1 MGLKELT
8 KEVHQDAERQEFV
21 KTLMSGNMSDEM
33 YAEFLYNQ
41 HAIYNLLEACAM
53 SHGLLNDFPQIRR
66 APSILADFQELW
78 KKEDMPKIT
87 ESTERYIKHMY
98 TIKEDITISR
108 RLSLNENRI
117 SLSIKE
123 YYETDGIFCS
133 FNCCKAFINDNKHK
147 NIYNHSLTL
156 LTKMYND
163 MLGTTVSVIDTAPH
177 WRNLEEYGGHLS
189 ISEFRNS
196 FSKADYEEHGIIRNI
211 PSYRSV
217 GFLYEEKIKF

>member
-98 TIKEDITISR
+98 TIKEEPKKLMAHIYVRHMGD
-108 RLSLNENRI
+108 LSGGQMIKKRAPGSGTMYDFGRADVKE
-117 SLSIKE
+117 IKE
-123 YYETDGIFCS
+123 RIRSKTDDS
-133 FNCCKAFINDNKHK
+133 
-147 NIYNHSLTL
+147 
-156 LTKMYND
+156 M
-163 MLGTTVSVIDTAPH
+163 
-177 WRNLEEYGGHLS
+177 
-189 ISEFRNS
+189 
-196 FSKADYEEHGIIRNI
+196 ADEARLCFGYAAELFKELHNAQKKE
-211 PSYRSV
+211 V
-217 GFLYEEKIKF
+217 